1 MSTSP
6 IGTVFPAVADSALV
20 RVGIPTGDGFF
31 MFDGSVPVASLIPS
45 ASSGTWEVITSD
57 YAECS
62 NAAINI
68 AFYTKIGNIV
78 NCTLYGTL
86 DFSSTTTCSFIFTLP
101 FTTTDSFAVG
111 VASTNIGVNGLVAP
125 NLDKAFL
132 VLNTGN
138 QSGSLNFSA
147 VFTFTIN

>member
-1 MSTSP
+1 MSRIYPYLYPNDFVVIS
-6 IGTVFPAVADSALV
+6 
-20 RVGIPTGDGFF
+20 RPTGIGSNTEDGI
-31 MFDGSVPVASLIPS
+31 MPVGALLSIV
-45 ASSGTWEVITSD
+45 SSGTWEAITSD

-111 VASTNIGVNGLVAP
+111 VTSTNIGVNGLVAP

-132 VLNTGN
+132 ILNTGN

-147 VFTFTIN
+147 VFTFIIN